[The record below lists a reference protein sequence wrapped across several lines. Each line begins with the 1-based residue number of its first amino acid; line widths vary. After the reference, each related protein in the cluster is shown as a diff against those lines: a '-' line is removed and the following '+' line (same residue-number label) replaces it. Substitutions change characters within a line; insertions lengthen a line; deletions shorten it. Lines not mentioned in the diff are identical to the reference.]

1 MYGKTVEQRFLKYIQ
16 FETTSSD
23 NSKSVP
29 STKPQL
35 KFAQYLM
42 EEMRE
47 AGLEGVTMD
56 TINDEPNGYVYGF
69 LPATKGYENV
79 PTIGFIAHM
88 DTAPAFTA
96 KKVNPKFRMGN
107 GRDIKLE
114 NGLVISAEQFPHLT
128 KLFGKEII
136 TTDGTT
142 LLGADDKAGIAE
154 ILEAIQQTKAY
165 GLPHGK
171 IAVAFT
177 PDEEIG
183 RGAKYFNKDL
193 FGADFAY
200 TVDGGAENC
209 VENEN
214 FEASLMYVTV
224 KGNSVHPGDG
234 YGMLVNALTVA
245 AELEHEMCLNSSTP
259 RESKERDGFHYLMSM
274 NGDTDKVQMIFAL
287 RDFTECGLKARQNSL
302 EACAEQLN
310 ERFGEGTVKITKTV
324 HQYSNMKELIPT
336 HITNTALE
344 AINALGMNAEL
355 TYIRGGT
362 DGAMLS
368 YKGLPCPNIGTGG
381 YGFHGP
387 YEHISVEG
395 METVVKII
403 RYIILAYAGGPD
415 DKSRELLAASRDGA
429 VYANIP
435 STPPHIRFNPQTGE
449 QQSLPV

>member
-1 MYGKTVEQRFLKYIQ
+1 MYGKSVEQRFLKYIQ
-16 FETTSSD
+16 FETTSND
-23 NSKSVP
+23 ASKSVP

-56 TINDEPNGYVYGF
+56 TIDDEPNGYVYGF
-69 LPATKGYENV
+69 LPATPGCEDT

-107 GRDIKLE
+107 GKDIVLE
-114 NGLVISAEQFPHLT
+114 NGLVISTEQFPHLT

-165 GLPHGK
+165 DLPHGK

-183 RGAKYFNKDL
+183 RGAKYFNQEL

-200 TVDGGAENC
+200 TVDGGAENL

-214 FEASLMYVTV
+214 FEASLMYVTIN
-224 KGNSVHPGDG
+224 GNSIHPGDG

-245 AELEHEMCLNSSTP
+245 AELEHSMGMASPTP
-259 RESKERDGFHYLMSM
+259 RESKEKDGFHYLMSM
-274 NGDTDKVQMIFAL
+274 SGSTDKVQIIYAM
-287 RDFTECGLKARQNSL
+287 RDFTEDGLKAKEDNL
-302 EACAEQLN
+302 YACAEQLN
-310 ERFGEGTVKITKTV
+310 QRFGEGTVKVTKRV
-324 HQYSNMKELIPT
+324 HQYSNMKELIPS
-336 HITNTALE
+336 HITDTALE
-344 AINALGMNAEL
+344 AISALGMDAEL

-362 DGAMLS
+362 DGAMLTH
-368 YKGLPCPNIGTGG
+368 KGLPCPNIGTGG

-387 YEHISVEG
+387 YEHISVDG
-395 METVVKII
+395 MKAVVKII
-403 RYIILAYAGGPD
+403 RYIILAYAGGPTPLERD
-415 DKSRELLAASRDGA
+415 FLAMSKDEA

-435 STPPHIRFNPQTGE
+435 PTPPHIRNAN
-449 QQSLPV
+449 S